1 MRISPD
7 NGGLLGNE
15 PVELLPDLGLLVL
28 LDEGE
33 DPRDE
38 HNDDQGETWCQ
49 DPGMN
54 RQ

>member
-7 NGGLLGNE
+7 NGRLLWYE

-38 HNDDQGETWCQ
+38 HNDDQGET
-49 DPGMN
+49 
-54 RQ
+54 